1 MCNTLSFVLLIITVA
16 VIIAFEIAKG
26 KSQQLVQTVYLGVAV
41 GAIICPL
48 LAQPFLSEIHPVQV
62 SNISNNSRNLH
73 LIKFSDTIL
82 TLRLN
87 DTILGHGYY
96 YITATHVMYF
106 YLMIGCF
113 LLIPSFIF
121 LCLYLSERKQHDY
134 EYCAAPDEENTN
146 GDRKPLSTEP
156 IKWSCSIVV
165 AFGMLLLFGT
175 LFYGIQDSIGNLL
188 TAFVVKCHLH
198 LQKKEGVYLTMF
210 FWMSIAVGRLFGIFL
225 ANCFK
230 PATMLVCEL
239 TGSVISTLVI
249 LVCYYA
255 PYFQYVLWGMICLFG
270 LSLSTVNASI
280 ISWAAEKLK
289 YERYTVNIV
298 VTGHSIGLL
307 AGPSIIAAL
316 FKSIGPISLMAGSGI
331 VMVVI
336 FLLFITMMLTVP
348 KHPDMNVNKADSQ

>member
-1 MCNTLSFVLLIITVA
+1 MLIITVA

-26 KSQQLVQTVYLGVAV
+26 KSQQLVQTVYLGLAV
-41 GAIICPL
+41 GAIMGPL
-48 LAQPFLSEIHPVQV
+48 LAQPFLSKIPRVHV

-87 DTILGHGYY
+87 ETTLGQGYY
-96 YITATHVMYF
+96 DITATHVMYF
-106 YLMIGCF
+106 YLIIGCF
-113 LLIPSFIF
+113 LLLPSFIF
-121 LCLYLSERKQHDY
+121 VCLYLSERKQHDY
-134 EYCAAPDEENTN
+134 ENCAAPDDENTN
-146 GDRKPLSTEP
+146 DNRKPLSTEP

-165 AFGMLLLFGT
+165 AFGMLLIFST
-175 LFYGIQDSIGNLL
+175 LFYGIQDGIGNLL

-198 LQKKEGVYLTMF
+198 LQKIEGVYLTMF

-225 ANCFK
+225 VNCFK

-239 TGSVISTLVI
+239 SGSAISTLVI
-249 LVCYYA
+249 LVFYYT
-255 PYFQYVLWGMICLFG
+255 PYFRYVLWGMICLFG
-270 LSLSTVNASI
+270 LSLSTVNATI

-298 VTGHSIGLL
+298 VTGQSIGLL

-316 FKSIGPISLMAGSGI
+316 FKSIGPISLMAGSGT
-331 VMVVI
+331 VMVFI

-348 KHPDMNVNKADSQ
+348 KHPDMNFNKTDSK